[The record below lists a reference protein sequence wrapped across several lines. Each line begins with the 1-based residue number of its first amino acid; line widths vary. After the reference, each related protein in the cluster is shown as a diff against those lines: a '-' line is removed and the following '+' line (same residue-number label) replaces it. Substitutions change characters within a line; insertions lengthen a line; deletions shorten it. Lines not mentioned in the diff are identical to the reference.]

1 MQSRYGG
8 VMRLP
13 DQLARFNRHVT
24 NPIQRMWAG
33 KLPGFGIIE
42 HVGRRSGKVYRTP
55 VNTYRIPDGF
65 AVFLVYGP
73 DRDWVR
79 NLNAA
84 GRGRLVHRGRT
95 YDVTDPTVRPRR
107 RRERTCR
114 NSRQRCCDYSTS
126 STSCGWRRSSA
137 ADRRTWELH
146 NGCFVRFAENEAVRA
161 GIVGLSTAMPS

>member
-1 MQSRYGG
+1 MQSGYGG

-95 YDVTDPTVRPRR
+95 YDVTDPTVLLAAAA
-107 RRERTCR
+107 RTHL
-114 NSRQRCCDYSTS
+114 SKFP
-126 STSCGWRRSSA
+126 A
-137 ADRRTWELH
+137 ALLRLLNVEYVLRLETK
-146 NGCFVRFAENEAVRA
+146 
-161 GIVGLSTAMPS
+161 